1 MERTSSQTSTGGEAG
16 TSAHHGLP
24 ALLQKV
30 ARRTQAFIVKFNN
43 DWVMNLAAALAFNLL
58 TAMAPLAV
66 ALLAIPGLFM
76 ARAEVRAYLSR
87 LILSIFP
94 STAASPDLIEALL
107 RQLNRISGPL
117 GIVAV
122 IVALFTGS
130 RLFVLLEGCFGIIY
144 HRRPRGLIR
153 QNLMALGM
161 LVLFAVLTP
170 LMVFTASLPALVI
183 SLLERTP
190 LGQLP
195 GVGFLFSL
203 GGLLGGI
210 LIAWA
215 FFLTI
220 YTFVPNRRIRWRST
234 WRGAL
239 LAAFLTQAYLALFS
253 FYASHFL
260 SGLGGQ
266 IGFAII
272 LMTFFYYFAV
282 ILLLGAEVNAFF
294 GEKVRSTPA
303 DLVTLV
309 AQSTTP
315 PSATAAPGAS
325 RPDGQPGQD
334 RPSDHL
340 TPPAPATDAAMQS
353 EQSST
358 DATADQPTSR

>member
-1 MERTSSQTSTGGEAG
+1 MAMTSGDLPDGQSKSAEQEGHRASSAG
-16 TSAHHGLP
+16 KARLS
-24 ALLQKV
+24 KV
-30 ARRTQAFIVKFNN
+30 MGRAQAFVVKFNN

-66 ALLAIPGLFM
+66 ALLAIPGLLM
-76 ARAEVRAYLSR
+76 GRSEVRAYLTQV
-87 LILSIFP
+87 IFSIFP
-94 STAASPDLIEALL
+94 RTTASPELIDALL

-122 IVALFTGS
+122 LVALFTGS

-144 HRRPRGLIR
+144 RRRPRGLIL
-153 QNLMALGM
+153 QNAMALGM
-161 LVLFAVLTP
+161 LLLFAVLTP
-170 LMVFTASLPALVI
+170 LMVVAASLPALAI
-183 SLLERTP
+183 SLLQRTP
-190 LGQLP
+190 LGQVP
-195 GVGFLFSL
+195 GSGFAFSL
-203 GGLLGGI
+203 GGLLGGV
-210 LIAWA
+210 LLAWL

-239 LAAFLTQAYLALFS
+239 LAAVLTQVYLALFS
-253 FYASHFL
+253 LYASHFL

-294 GEKVRSTPA
+294 GEKVRSSPA

-309 AQSTTP
+309 ARSDTRADEAA
-315 PSATAAPGAS
+315 AT
-325 RPDGQPGQD
+325 QPGPLGVTRDERAESERSLPRAEAD
-334 RPSDHL
+334 RP
-340 TPPAPATDAAMQS
+340 
-353 EQSST
+353 
-358 DATADQPTSR
+358 R